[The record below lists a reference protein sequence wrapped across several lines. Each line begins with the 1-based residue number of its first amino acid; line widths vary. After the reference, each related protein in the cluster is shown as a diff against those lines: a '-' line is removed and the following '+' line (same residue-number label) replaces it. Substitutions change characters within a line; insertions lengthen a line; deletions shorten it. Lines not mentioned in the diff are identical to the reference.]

1 MMCLRMAPSQPHPTK
16 VAFQGESGAY
26 SEKSLRELL
35 GTEVVAVAQE
45 SFEDAFKAVARREVE
60 YAVIPIENSL
70 GGSIHANYDLL
81 LRYELYVIGEHDF
94 RVEHCLLA
102 LPGTKR
108 EDVKKVMSHPQAL
121 AQCDNY
127 LRGMDV
133 EKVAMYDTAGS
144 AKLIAEGKMEGCAAI
159 ASDLAAEAYGM
170 EVLASNI
177 EDDDMNF
184 TRFLLLARTPVGGF
198 LSPGVAAK
206 TSIVFTLPNSAGAL
220 YKALA
225 CFSLREID
233 FSKIESRPTSAQLL
247 QYLRF
252 QQTTEAGGM
261 GAGGALSN
269 DRTNGEERRFQYC
282 FYLDFLAGEL
292 DDKAQSA
299 LAHLRESAPFCR
311 VLGSYARDSTLV
323 GPISDTLEALSMGI
337 GNGAQGA
344 AAAAGA
350 GDAIAASPRRS
361 ERRSGARASRR
372 LKIGIIGFGKFGQFI
387 SRKFV
392 MDHDV
397 VAMGRGDYTAAA
409 DEMGAKFYPQFE
421 SSDFFANDLD
431 VVVFAVSI
439 LSFEEVLKS
448 IPQKF
453 LKGKLVVDVL
463 SVKMHPRQTML
474 ETLPPDTDI
483 LCTHP
488 MFGPESGANG
498 WAGLPFLF
506 DRVRTKNHA
515 RTADFLSIWE
525 GERCKMVEMSCEL
538 HDKYAANTQ
547 FITHLMGRIL
557 GKQGLSRTPI
567 DTQGFASA
575 LRLMET
581 TCADSFELFYGLF
594 RYNPHSHTQLR
605 KLRDSFAE
613 VERQLA
619 AKEAYL
625 QAKAEI
631 ADEDRRRIL
640 AEFRTLIQEAAT
652 TAAEAATEKVA
663 STAAAAAALAAA
675 ESAVG
680 KAAGGAGSSIS
691 NGGVGDE
698 PGTDISDE
706 DAAAAVAAAEA
717 AASNS
722 DKGVEVTR

>member
-1 MMCLRMAPSQPHPTK
+1 MNLRVTPGPPPPTK
-16 VAFQGESGAY
+16 VAFQGEPGAY

-35 GTEVVAVAQE
+35 GNEVVAVGKE
-45 SFEDAFKAVARREVE
+45 SFEDTFKAVARREVE

-127 LRGMDV
+127 LRGMNV
-133 EKVAMYDTAGS
+133 EKIGTYDTAGS
-144 AKLIAEGKMEGCAAI
+144 AKMIAEGKMEDCAAI
-159 ASDLAAEAYGM
+159 ASDLAAKTYGM
-170 EVLASNI
+170 EVMASNI

-184 TRFLLLARTPVGGF
+184 TRFLLLARMPVSGF
-198 LSPGVAAK
+198 LTPDMPSK
-206 TSIVFTLPNSAGAL
+206 TSIVFTTPNTPGAL
-220 YKALA
+220 YKSLA

-252 QQTTEAGGM
+252 QHQQSAE
-261 GAGGALSN
+261 GASPSGSSGN
-269 DRTNGEERRFQYC
+269 NGEQRRFQYC

-323 GPISDTLEALSMGI
+323 GPVSDTLEALARGL
-337 GNGAQGA
+337 GGGAMA
-344 AAAAGA
+344 ATAA
-350 GDAIAASPRRS
+350 GDAIAASPRQKN
-361 ERRSGARASRR
+361 ERHSSTRASRR

-387 SRKFV
+387 SKKFV
-392 MDHDV
+392 ADHDV

-409 DEMGAKFYPQFE
+409 DEMGVKFYPQFE
-421 SSDFFANDLD
+421 SSDFFANELD

-439 LSFEEVLKS
+439 LSFEDVLKS
-448 IPQKF
+448 IPTRF
-453 LKGKLVVDVL
+453 LEGKLVVDVL
-463 SVKMHPRQTML
+463 SVKMYPRQTLL
-474 ETLPPDTDI
+474 ENLPADTDI

-498 WAGLPFLF
+498 WAGLPFVY
-506 DRVRTKNHA
+506 DRVRSMDHG

-567 DTQGFASA
+567 DTQGFSSA

-625 QAKAEI
+625 EAKAEL

-640 AEFRTLIQEAAT
+640 AEFRTLIQEAAM

-663 STAAAAAALAAA
+663 SKAATAAALAAA
-675 ESAVG
+675 ESAVMS
-680 KAAGGAGSSIS
+680 AAAGSS
-691 NGGVGDE
+691 NGE
-698 PGTDISDE
+698 TP
-706 DAAAAVAAAEA
+706 EA
-717 AASNS
+717 ASASTAGGHS
-722 DKGVEVTR
+722 GGGGGDVER